1 LIRARLPLPALAGAR
16 GAVARHPDLVALS
29 LIVVVGAALR
39 VAFSPGAPVLVHG
52 DSYQYFRPAHALI
65 TGDGF
70 PLPLKRP
77 PVYPVFMAGVGSL
90 LGQDLRHL
98 TTVQHLLGV
107 ATGALVYGVGRLTF
121 GRAVGLLAGLATVL
135 SGGLLIYEHY
145 ILSEA
150 VFTFLLV
157 LGVLLYLLGVRRGGG
172 WWGAAAGVSIALA
185 ALTRPHAQ
193 ALLLL
198 APVAVVLCCRRWCP
212 TVRLTVVAVLAA
224 GALLVPWMAR
234 NQIVHGSFTVAGS
247 SGQPLIDFTANHH
260 AGQFR
265 FYDPDDAT
273 DDSDPRLEDIR
284 RFIQRQVDL
293 KARNPAAEIMGITI
307 QGWVR
312 REFDLTEA
320 EADILLRQVAV
331 DAILARPVT
340 YARLVLDDAARLL
353 VGRPEELE
361 AHWKGHHRT
370 LRDSDNQPPRPM
382 RPLIGPASARQEEQF
397 GTTERLLNFYQG
409 PRLGPVLP
417 VLFLL
422 GLVAGLGVP
431 SWRLALAPA
440 LAVIALHAAS
450 AATVGSVARY
460 HHPPDPLMHVV
471 ALGGA
476 LLIVRLF
483 AGLARRLQRSRAHGP
498 GPREEPGPPLP
509 TARGAGVG

>member
-1 LIRARLPLPALAGAR
+1 LIRARLPLPALAGVR
-16 GAVARHPDLVALS
+16 GAVARHPDLAALS
-29 LIVVVGAALR
+29 LIVIVGAALR
-39 VAFSPGAPVLVHG
+39 VAFSPGAPVFVHG
-52 DSYQYFRPAHALI
+52 DSYQYFRPAHAVM

-90 LGQDLRHL
+90 LGEDLRHL
-98 TTVQHLLGV
+98 TTVQHILGV

-121 GRAVGLLAGLATVL
+121 GRGVGLLAGLATVL

-145 ILSEA
+145 VLSEA

-172 WWGAAAGVSIALA
+172 WWGAAAGVTIGLA

-198 APVAVVLCCRRWCP
+198 APIAVVLCCRRWCP
-212 TVRLTVVAVLAA
+212 TVRLTAVAVLAA

-265 FYDPDDAT
+265 FYDPDDGT
-273 DDSDPRLEDIR
+273 DASDPRLEDIR

-320 EADILLRQVAV
+320 EADALLRRVAL

-340 YARLVLDDAARLL
+340 YARLVLDDVARLL

-397 GTTERLLNFYQG
+397 GTTERLLNIYQG

-417 VLFLL
+417 VLFVV
-422 GLVAGLGVP
+422 GLAGSLAVP
-431 SWRLALAPA
+431 AWWPGLAPA
-440 LAVIALHAAS
+440 LTVIGLHAAS

-471 ALGGA
+471 ALGGV
-476 LLIVRLF
+476 LLVGRLILRLLHRF
-483 AGLARRLQRSRAHGP
+483 RRSGARRAGQEQEG
-498 GPREEPGPPLP
+498 GPPLP
-509 TARGAGVG
+509 APRGADAG